1 MDPVLIWF
9 GPGALAIEGVGR
21 GSQFITVWARE
32 TGFIRVFVYYLEKC
46 FEVFFST
53 RSHQGDA
60 RLRTEPVPEYS
71 NSSLKQDNDMKA
83 WLEEG
88 KVNYTVIMHF
98 T

>member
-1 MDPVLIWF
+1 MDPVIWF

-21 GSQFITVWARE
+21 GSQFITVWDRE
-32 TGFIRVFVYYLEKC
+32 IGFIRVFVYYLEKC

-60 RLRTEPVPEYS
+60 RLRTETVPEYS
-71 NSSLKQDNDMKA
+71 NSSVKQGHDMKA